1 VAAERSGHELWL
13 PAGTRLGDVTRLVR
27 TRYPAATP
35 TADGGLTLTR
45 HSVLSA
51 VEEAVRGQL
60 VVTVDT
66 LRERGDAPL
75 PGQVDPVGWYRVF
88 PDGVP
93 EREERRVLDLL
104 VGVARRLGGSLVVA
118 TPDGR
123 GASLAVDPV
132 GTIDL
137 RVLSPE
143 ALDPH
148 QVLGATRA
156 VEPTARLAMDGV
168 AFEPQPVPEHD
179 LPDLVRAMDP
189 AERARV
195 EAFSRRADERAL
207 AAPDVLD
214 AYAVEVPLDD
224 LGTVVVEAHL
234 EDDPPPLVRARGW
247 PDVLGYEVR
256 WLPVDPLQAE
266 TDAPDDDFRAARA
279 AVRPRLRALARAVA
293 ELAPGELLDA
303 DGFPVDRWSL

>member
-1 VAAERSGHELWL
+1 MAAERSGHELWL
-13 PAGTRLGDVTRLVR
+13 PAGTGLGDVARLVR
-27 TRYPAATP
+27 TRYPSATA
-35 TADGGLTLTR
+35 TADGGLVLTR
-45 HSVLSA
+45 HSTLSA
-51 VEEAVRGQL
+51 VEDDVRGQL

-88 PDGVP
+88 PGGVP

-104 VGVARRLGGSLVVA
+104 VGLARRLGGSLVVA

-168 AFEPQPVPEHD
+168 AFEPRPASERD
-179 LPDLVRAMDP
+179 LPEVVRAMDP
-189 AERARV
+189 AGRAHV

-214 AYAVEVPLDD
+214 AFAVEVPLDD
-224 LGTVVVEAHL
+224 LGTVVVEAHP
-234 EDDPPPLVRARGW
+234 EDDPPPLVRARDW
-247 PDVLGYEVR
+247 SDVLAYEVR
-256 WLPVDPLQAE
+256 WLPPDPMQAE
-266 TDAPDDDFRAARA
+266 TDAPDERFRAARVV
-279 AVRPRLRALARAVA
+279 VRPRLRALARAVG